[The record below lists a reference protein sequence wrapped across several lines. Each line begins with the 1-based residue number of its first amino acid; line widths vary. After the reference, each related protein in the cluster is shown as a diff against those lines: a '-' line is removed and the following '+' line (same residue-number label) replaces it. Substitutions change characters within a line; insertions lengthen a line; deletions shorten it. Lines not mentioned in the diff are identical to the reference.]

1 MHMHTHATHIHS
13 QIHMGMQR
21 HLFGMHTHRHKP
33 IHMHSGTHTKTYRQ
47 TCRAHDGVLFAH
59 TRWLKSPANLSVVK
73 ATAHSALCCCS
84 NVNSHNPSFRNRTGG
99 VRSSH
104 NSSCQPHPDSHTL
117 KIPPL
122 PPTPMWAGH
131 LEFSTEC
138 NQRDRTPFLGLVSG

>member
-1 MHMHTHATHIHS
+1 MHMHTHAMHICR
-13 QIHMGMQR
+13 QTHMGTQR
-21 HLFGMHTHRHKP
+21 HLFGMHTH
-33 IHMHSGTHTKTYRQ
+33 MHSGTHTQTYRQ

-59 TRWLKSPANLSVVK
+59 TRRLKSPANLSVVK

-84 NVNSHNPSFRNRTGG
+84 NVNSHNPSFGNSTGG

-117 KIPPL
+117 DIPP
-122 PPTPMWAGH
+122 PHPTPVWAGH

-138 NQRDRTPFLGLVSG
+138 NQRDRASFLGLVSG